1 MVDKNPYENDDV
13 EVPNFGEVEEKGADP
28 IFNMDT
34 TGVVPETDAYTT
46 EEEAES
52 SSKVAIVVLIVF
64 LVLFLVGTISG
75 WIFGITK
82 SNEVNTIKEE
92 ASALSVK
99 LNSQITELNTKV
111 ASLEAELPP
120 AKSSGSS
127 TTTTPTD
134 SGNTQTPSNSNT
146 TAIAKYSMQDGVS
159 VRTGAGS
166 TFGYVSYDKLPN
178 DVKDYVVYDKAT
190 GAVTTRNTVIP
201 IYETKTNGS
210 QNWGRIADNAWI
222 CLDYGTKQ

>member
-13 EVPNFGEVEEKGADP
+13 EVPNFGEAEEKGAEP

-34 TGVVPETDAYTT
+34 TGITPETDAYTT

-75 WIFGITK
+75 WLFGISK

-92 ASALSVK
+92 SSALEVK
-99 LNSQITELNTKV
+99 LNKQITDLQTKV
-111 ASLEAELPP
+111 TTLEAELAA
-120 AKSSGSS
+120 AKTTD
-127 TTTTPTD
+127 TTTTDGGETQ
-134 SGNTQTPSNSNT
+134 SGNSNT

-159 VRTGAGS
+159 VRTGAG
-166 TFGYVSYDKLPN
+166 TNFDLANYDKLPG
-178 DVKDYVVYDKAT
+178 DVKDLVVYDKDKD
-190 GAVTTRNTVIP
+190 GKIKSLTTKNVVFS

>member
-13 EVPNFGEVEEKGADP
+13 DVPNFGETEEKGADP

-34 TGVVPETDAYTT
+34 TSVTPETDAYTT

-75 WIFGITK
+75 WLYGISK
-82 SNEVNTIKEE
+82 ANDVNTIKEE
-92 ASALSVK
+92 ASALEVK
-99 LNSQITELNTKV
+99 LNKQITDLQTKV
-111 ASLEAELPP
+111 STLEAELAQ
-120 AKSSGSS
+120 AKAAS
-127 TTTTPTD
+127 TTTTTD
-134 SGNTQTPSNSNT
+134 GSGNTQTSGNSNT
-146 TAIAKYSMQDGVS
+146 TAIAKYSMQDGVL
-159 VRTGAGS
+159 VRTGAGAN
-166 TFGYVSYDKLPN
+166 FEFVNYDKLPN
-178 DVKDYVVYDKAT
+178 DVKDLVVHDTAT
-190 GAVTTRNTVIP
+190 KAVTTRNKVFP
-201 IYETKTNGS
+201 VYETKTNGS

>member
-13 EVPNFGEVEEKGADP
+13 EVPNFGETEEKGTNP

-34 TGVVPETDAYTT
+34 TGIVPETDAFTT

-52 SSKVAIVVLIVF
+52 SSKVAIIVLIVF

-75 WIFGITK
+75 WLYGISK
-82 SNEVNTIKEE
+82 ANEANTIKEE
-92 ASALSVK
+92 SSALEVK
-99 LNSQITELNTKV
+99 LNKQITDLQTKV
-111 ASLEAELPP
+111 STLEAEL
-120 AKSSGSS
+120 AATK
-127 TTTTPTD
+127 TTDTTTPTD
-134 SGNTQTPSNSNT
+134 SGNTQSSGNSNA

-159 VRTGAGS
+159 VRTGAGAN
-166 TFGYVSYDKLPN
+166 FEFVNYDKLPN
-178 DVKDYVVYDKAT
+178 DVKDLVVHDTAT
-190 GAVTTRNTVIP
+190 KAVTTRAKVFP
-201 IYETKTNGS
+201 VYETKTNGS